1 VLLLRLTALNLAGY
15 YEALPLV
22 GQLQEIKQLPW
33 SRKRS
38 SWRRNPGR
46 DWLVIKERSILLEL
60 MSISKS
66 REWAEWTELLKDSH
80 QEVTAFDDLLTT
92 LQRVHPHATPILKEV
107 GSMLLSTEQLPVTL
121 ANYRD
126 LLKSINLEYVIREQ
140 TEFGRAI
147 GMPVYIE
154 ANDTYL
160 GILQHAA
167 TNYLSLLSVVEGEV

>member
-1 VLLLRLTALNLAGY
+1 MLVLRFTALNLAGY
-15 YEALPLV
+15 YEALHMV
-22 GQLQEIKQLPW
+22 EQLQTIKQLSW
-33 SRKRS
+33 SRKRF

-46 DWLVIKERSILLEL
+46 DWLVIKERDILLEL

-66 REWAEWTELLKDSH
+66 KEWAEWTELLKDSR

-107 GSMLLSTEQLPVTL
+107 GSMLLSTEQVPVTL

-126 LLKSINLEYVIREQ
+126 LLKSTDLEYVIREQ
-140 TEFGRAI
+140 SEFGRAI
-147 GMPVYIE
+147 GMPVYVE

-160 GILQHAA
+160 GILQYAA
-167 TNYLSLLSVVEGEV
+167 TNYLSLLSLVEGEV